1 MKRARRVL
9 VIPLAFLAI
18 GVMSRPAPGSD
29 EPTTFKAQQL
39 FYREPGMIDVEVRNA
54 EGVMTLSGSVAT
66 DEIRTRADEIAREVG
81 GVSEVRNRI
90 RVVSAPFDSPPD
102 EALLAEIEAK
112 IAEDSELAPVR
123 PMLDITVEDSNVTLE
138 GALPGWRLVS
148 ALIRGI
154 RRIRGIKTI
163 DFMGLTAD

>member
-1 MKRARRVL
+1 MKRALRVL

-18 GVMSRPAPGSD
+18 GSVSRPAQGSD
-29 EPTTFKAQQL
+29 EPSTLKAQQL
-39 FYREPGMIDVEVRNA
+39 FYREPGMIDVEVRTA
-54 EGVMTLSGSVAT
+54 EGAMTLSGSVAT
-66 DEIRTRADEIAREVG
+66 DDLRTRADEIAREVG
-81 GVSEVRNRI
+81 GVNEVRNRI
-90 RVVSAPFDSPPD
+90 RVVPATVDSPPD

-123 PMLDITVEDSNVTLE
+123 PMLDITVEDSNVTLA

-154 RRIRGIKTI
+154 RRIRGIKTLNFI
-163 DFMGLTAD
+163 RLTGD